1 MTTFITRLAIFFA
14 VLCCAGV
21 RLAAETLDAAGTI
34 HLDHP
39 RGQVYIEAWEQGKVE
54 ITVAG
59 PDAGNVKSERHG
71 DEIVISTQIPVHA
84 KRNWELTYT
93 IKAPRDSKIVVDRG
107 VGGVYVN
114 GIAGDIDASVRHG
127 QITLGVPENSEY
139 KVEAHAK
146 LGDVYSEL
154 KGEDKRRHLFN
165 HDFAGGAD
173 NAAHK
178 LNLRDDCGDIVIQK
192 SGK

>member
-1 MTTFITRLAIFFA
+1 MTTFMTRLAVFFA
-14 VLCCAGV
+14 VLCSSGV

-39 RGQVYIEAWEQGKVE
+39 RGQVYIEAWEQAKVE
-54 ITVAG
+54 ISVIGSEA
-59 PDAGNVKSERHG
+59 DHVKSERRG
-71 DEIVISTQIPVHA
+71 DEIVISTQVPAHV
-84 KRNWELTYT
+84 KGNWELTYT
-93 IKAPRDSKIVVDRG
+93 IKAPRDSKIVIDRG
-107 VGGVYVN
+107 VGGVYVT

-127 QITLGVPENSEY
+127 QITLGVPGSAEY

-165 HDFAGGAD
+165 HDFSGGAD